1 MHAAVDG
8 AGKSGIS
15 YQETLRGFPLPAP
28 DKATEHLSRRF
39 PTTSWSLIATAGRD
53 SSGAADALS
62 ALCTAYWMPV
72 YALIRRKRYSPEE
85 SEDLS
90 QGFFARVLEHGTLLE
105 ARQER
110 GRFRSFLL
118 ASVTHFPANEW
129 DRAHQGRALRRPV
142 RNHGPE
148 LPMAEPGYREPA
160 ARGAIQ
166 R

>member
-1 MHAAVDG
+1 VGLDHFEPD
-8 AGKSGIS
+8 IS
-15 YQETLRGFPLPAP
+15 VNSFPFNKNERSLDHFDPGRRWRPGMQERKTTAP
-28 DKATEHLSRRF
+28 
-39 PTTSWSLIATAGRD
+39 
-53 SSGAADALS
+53 AADAGELN
-62 ALCTAYWMPV
+62 
-72 YALIRRKRYSPEE
+72 IRRKRYSPGE

-90 QGFFARVLEHGTLLE
+90 QGFFARVLEHGTLLD

-110 GRFRSFLL
+110 GRFRSFQL